1 MSYRFFFNT
10 IVKMI
15 NVTEEKGED
24 FRCNFLV
31 FLNHVLTTT
40 EKERLDKKCWEQTV
54 GEENSVIW
62 PSNPWADINFESKI

>member
-1 MSYRFFFNT
+1 
-10 IVKMI
+10 MI

-31 FLNHVLTTT
+31 FLNHAADSDWKRETRQEML
-40 EKERLDKKCWEQTV
+40 RATV